1 MLHDACL
8 LRSADV
14 SEGQLNPAAS
24 TCASCS
30 TKGNDSRTLSC
41 GHRGHPD
48 RPFAAMALY
57 EAFVS
62 HSWKLGFLQVIMANV
77 VVGKSVCAVVCGPSP
92 TTVCVGFPR
101 CHIWDSL
108 PRLLRLG
115 KWWAWPALTVFQ
127 GWVAWPCMAQTLRRQ
142 VRMGHRLTSS
152 WVCPRL
158 AILKFLSER
167 KASGNPA
174 R

>member
-14 SEGQLNPAAS
+14 RQKQLNPAAS

-30 TKGNDSRTLSC
+30 TTGNDSRTLSR

-62 HSWKLGFLQVIMANV
+62 HSWKLGLFQVIMANV
-77 VVGKSVCAVVCGPSP
+77 VIGKSVCAVVCGPSP
-92 TTVCVGFPR
+92 IQFTPTVCFGFPR
-101 CHIWDSL
+101 CQIWDSL
-108 PRLLRLG
+108 PRLLGLG
-115 KWWAWPALTVFQ
+115 KCWAWPALTAFQ
-127 GWVAWPCMAQTLRRQ
+127 G
-142 VRMGHRLTSS
+142 
-152 WVCPRL
+152 
-158 AILKFLSER
+158 
-167 KASGNPA
+167 
-174 R
+174 